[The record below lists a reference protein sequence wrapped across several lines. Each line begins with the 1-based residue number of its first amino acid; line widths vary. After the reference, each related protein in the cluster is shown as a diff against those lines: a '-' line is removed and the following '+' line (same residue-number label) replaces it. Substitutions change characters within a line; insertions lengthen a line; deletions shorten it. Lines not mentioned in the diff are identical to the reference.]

1 MHMYEAK
8 TRGGQWKFTPDEIA
22 EKWEKYKL
30 KCDNNVKRRQKTVK
44 TVGDDG
50 VEHKEIIKWDELAPL
65 TYTVDGFCVFLP
77 LSRRLWGQYREN
89 EDYQEICEM
98 IDDECKTNA
107 RARFED
113 GTLNTRL
120 AGIWL
125 GRYPEYRTQQETKIS
140 GGVPVVITGESE
152 LED

>member
-22 EKWEKYKL
+22 KKWEKYKL

-50 VEHKEIIKWDELAPL
+50 VEHKEIVKWDELAPL

-77 LSRRLWGQYREN
+77 LSRRLWGQYREH